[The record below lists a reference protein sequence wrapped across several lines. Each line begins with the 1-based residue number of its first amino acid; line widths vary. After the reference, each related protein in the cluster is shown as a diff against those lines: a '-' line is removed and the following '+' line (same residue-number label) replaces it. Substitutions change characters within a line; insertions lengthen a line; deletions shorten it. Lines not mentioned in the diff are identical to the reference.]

1 MKAVLPI
8 AAILLMAV
16 GACDKAKPRH
26 GAAAA
31 SQAAMAGAP
40 TLAPPAS
47 GGLAK
52 RPEMAVFSL
61 DLINAAQD
69 PLNNPATIQAGVPTT
84 FSGFGFD
91 PVAKTAGKAIDIVI
105 DGVAYGTTYGAER
118 PDVAG
123 YYKTEAVLPSGFR
136 VTLPANT
143 IKTGAHQ
150 VVVRVVAAD
159 GASYFD
165 SAILKFDA
173 R

>member
-1 MKAVLPI
+1 MKAALPI
-8 AAILLMAV
+8 AAILLLAV

-31 SQAAMAGAP
+31 SQAAAAGAP
-40 TLAPPAS
+40 TLTPPAS
-47 GGLAK
+47 SGLAK

-61 DLINAAQD
+61 DLINGAQD
-69 PLNNPATIQAGVPTT
+69 PLNNPAKIEAGVPTT

-91 PVAKTAGKAIDIVI
+91 PVAKTAGKALDIVI

-118 PDVAG
+118 SDVAG

-136 VTLPANT
+136 VTLPAKT
-143 IKTGAHQ
+143 IKKGAHQ

-159 GASYFD
+159 GKSYFD
-165 SAILKFDA
+165 SAILGFDA